1 MKLYEITIT
10 FYNNKPPMDLILLL
24 KDDKELQEYH
34 NKYIYK
40 LDDVMLTETTCI
52 NI

>member
-1 MKLYEITIT
+1 MRLYEITIT
-10 FYNNKPPMDLILLL
+10 FNNNKPPLDLSLLL

-40 LDDVMLTETTCI
+40 LDDVMLTETTYI